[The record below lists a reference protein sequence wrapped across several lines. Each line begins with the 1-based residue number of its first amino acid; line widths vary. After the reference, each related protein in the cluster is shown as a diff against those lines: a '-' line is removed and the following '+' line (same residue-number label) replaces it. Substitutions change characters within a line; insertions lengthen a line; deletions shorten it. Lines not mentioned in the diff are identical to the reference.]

1 MIIYLLSDI
10 IYLMSLSKYIM
21 KIVNI
26 DNKQEIAYKAL
37 GFSGGERHIQLQDD
51 ENEVK
56 EVIIRAAVTDSE
68 GLIDLLLIENALRH
82 KYGQELEINLE
93 LPYLPYARQ
102 DRVCAPG
109 QAFSLEVLKGL
120 LGNLKLKK
128 LVTWDCHSQ
137 VGVDL
142 TDAVN
147 IDPASIIKND
157 SALTKLLT
165 NADTVLICPDKGAVR
180 RCTHIKESL
189 NISEMVLCEKR
200 RDPVTGKIVK
210 TEVLVDDL
218 SDKVAVITDDICDGG
233 FTFIKIAEQLQEKN
247 VAKVI
252 LFVTHGIFS
261 KGLTVF
267 DGLVDELVTTNSF
280 KHDAH
285 SKLREINFEYDFENG
300 VGE

>member
-1 MIIYLLSDI
+1 
-10 IYLMSLSKYIM
+10 MSQGTYIM

-26 DNKQEIAYKAL
+26 NNKQEIEYKAL
-37 GFSGGERHIQLQDD
+37 SFSGGERHIQLQDD
-51 ENEVK
+51 DNKVK
-56 EVIIRAAVTDSE
+56 EVIIHANVDNSE
-68 GLIDLLLIENALRH
+68 GLIDLLLIGNALRH
-82 KYGQELEINLE
+82 KYGQELAINLE

-120 LGNLKLKK
+120 LDSLNLKQLI
-128 LVTWDCHSQ
+128 TWDCHSQ

-142 TDAVN
+142 TGATN
-147 IDPASIIKND
+147 IDPASIIKKD
-157 SALTKLLT
+157 PVLTKLLT
-165 NADTVLICPDKGAVR
+165 DANTVLICPDKGAVN

-200 RDPVTGKIVK
+200 RDPVTGKIIK

-247 VAKVI
+247 VAKVV

-261 KGLTVF
+261 KGLAVF
-267 DGLVDELVTTNSF
+267 DGLVDEVVTTNSF

-285 SKLREINFEYDFENG
+285 DKLREINFEYDFENG
-300 VGE
+300 AGE